1 MGSRR
6 RRLKIHFDT
15 PPLYL
20 IVFSRISAI
29 GFAEY
34 FAKMEI
40 EEAAFAYDV
49 GQRHCH
55 ALPPF
60 VTSRVETYRVVGNQ
74 VALAVFLVCASA
86 AVIVV
91 EVPVFFLLDSL
102 DDFIKID
109 IVDG

>member
-1 MGSRR
+1 
-6 RRLKIHFDT
+6 
-15 PPLYL
+15 
-20 IVFSRISAI
+20 
-29 GFAEY
+29 
-34 FAKMEI
+34 MEN
-40 EEAAFAYDV
+40 EKTVFAYDV

-91 EVPVFFLLDSL
+91 EGPLFFLLGSL
-102 DDFIKID
+102 DDSIKID